1 MRVFKKRERKKMGPE
16 NPARRS
22 RWKPGT
28 HGPGANVSK
37 KKLPQL
43 SKASEIVSISEVEGR
58 PLSHHRSHL
67 LVGT

>member
-1 MRVFKKRERKKMGPE
+1 MGPE

-28 HGPGANVSK
+28 HGPGANISE

-43 SKASEIVSISEVEGR
+43 STASEIVSLSQGEGC

-67 LVGT
+67 VVGM